1 MITPDKKP
9 LAKKFRRLISTDS
22 TLLVEERELIL
33 DVLNKLSI
41 ESYNK
46 RFALKLQIHEVEILL
61 RRPEHIQAKKG
72 FISMVKLLGKRN
84 EVIDVFNHLPKRR

>member
-1 MITPDKKP
+1 MITLDKKP
-9 LAKKFRRLISTDS
+9 LAKKFRKLISSDS
-22 TLLVEERELIL
+22 TLSVEEKNVIF

-46 RFALKLQIHEVEILL
+46 KFALRLQVHEVEILL
-61 RRPEHIQAKKG
+61 RSPEHIQAKRG

-84 EVIDVFNHLPKRR
+84 EVIGIFNHIPKIR

>member
-1 MITPDKKP
+1 MITLDKKP
-9 LAKKFRRLISTDS
+9 LAKKFRKLISSDS
-22 TLLVEERELIL
+22 TLSEEEKNVIL

-46 RFALKLQIHEVEILL
+46 KFALRLQVHEVEILL
-61 RRPEHIQAKKG
+61 RSPEHIQAKRG

-84 EVIDVFNHLPKRR
+84 EVIGIFNHIPKIR